1 MYDSGDEVGDDYG
14 RGGGRRVRRVERA
27 AGGGR
32 IGVSAQKQA
41 RQKDWLEDLQFAAE
55 QRYAYYAANNK
66 IIATQWYDLVPF
78 SYIFHSSLLT
88 TFNSSLTTD

>member
-1 MYDSGDEVGDDYG
+1 MYDSGDEVGDDYQP
-14 RGGGRRVRRVERA
+14 RSRRRLP
-27 AGGGR
+27 
-32 IGVSAQKQA
+32 AQKQA

-78 SYIFHSSLLT
+78 SYIFHSSFLT

>member
-1 MYDSGDEVGDDYG
+1 MYDSGDEVGDDYQHK
-14 RGGGRRVRRVERA
+14 
-27 AGGGR
+27 
-32 IGVSAQKQA
+32 IQA

-78 SYIFHSSLLT
+78 SYIFHSSFLT